1 VVPFVMSERPGAARR
16 SESGADTEHQCR
28 GKRNEWQKNS
38 RPSHYGSHSA
48 GHKWGHG
55 GVDSVHKPEP
65 AADKI
70 AGQDEAQRPSGQCDN
85 DLQHIEFRV

>member
-1 VVPFVMSERPGAARR
+1 MMSERPGAARR
-16 SESGADTEHQCR
+16 SESGANAEHECR

-38 RPSHYGSHSA
+38 RPSHYGSYSA
-48 GHKWGHG
+48 GHKGGHG

-70 AGQDEAQRPSGQCDN
+70 AGQEEAQRPSGQSDN